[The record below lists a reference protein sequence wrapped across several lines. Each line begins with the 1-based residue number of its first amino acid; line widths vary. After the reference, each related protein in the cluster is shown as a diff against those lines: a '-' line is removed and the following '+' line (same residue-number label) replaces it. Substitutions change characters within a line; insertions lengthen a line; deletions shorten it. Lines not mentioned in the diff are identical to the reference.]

1 MPARDR
7 IGRTAIDRRDSSCP
21 FAVHALPPAAFLGA
35 FPGTRLA
42 DRGQCA
48 VTRTPRR
55 PTHRQMARRNQESE
69 SVRRRRRKA
78 GTGGGIQFYVAPVGE
93 VTLDLEGQPKVPDLL
108 HRTPMPWG
116 DLSGSVE
123 LTRYAFEGGDCAG
136 VFDALV
142 EALPLAETGFVSGSF
157 ANQLYLDELVQR
169 CLPIRGLSDATLTP
183 STRLLR
189 HVLATPPRD
198 AVHCEARQDVL
209 RELRAR
215 PELVA
220 QLRTYYTA
228 IRQLRRA
235 LETEAIEE
243 PNLVRRK
250 IAVLVALQAAVN
262 AAADGFEGASS
273 NLSRLRSF
281 GAVVRGKDGWA
292 RMAQMVDL
300 EGNLAAVDVRLQ
312 LGSDGTVR
320 GFGIVAVRD
329 RGGKELLPGP
339 FTRLLQRTLSWLRGH
354 RYGESEVVVRLLDE
368 VFSPF
373 AEDIV
378 ALIAT
383 TGAVELYLSS
393 LGFAELAEE
402 RGLSVCLP
410 TLLAPSDTGAER
422 KIEGLFNP
430 LLFLQDGAVRTCDV
444 PVPGKDALTVVTG
457 PNSGGKTRFLQA
469 LAITQLLGQVGILVP
484 ASEARLIRAPSMFL
498 SLVEGGDA
506 SQIEGRLGTE
516 LLRIRKLF
524 EEIEPGSLAI
534 LDELCSGTNP
544 NEGEEIFSTVLSLLP
559 QLRPQLFVSTHF
571 LGLAARLEA
580 ERPVPTLAFLQVDL
594 DANEKPTYRF
604 VPGVATTSLA
614 HKVAERLG
622 VTRTDLEKLVEK
634 KLANVTSA

>member
-1 MPARDR
+1 
-7 IGRTAIDRRDSSCP
+7 
-21 FAVHALPPAAFLGA
+21 
-35 FPGTRLA
+35 
-42 DRGQCA
+42 
-48 VTRTPRR
+48 
-55 PTHRQMARRNQESE
+55 MARRTQESE
-69 SVRRRRRKA
+69 SVRRRRRK
-78 GTGGGIQFYVAPVGE
+78 GGGGGIQFYVAPVGE
-93 VTLDLEGQPKVPDLL
+93 VSADLTGQPEVPELL
-108 HRTPMPWG
+108 HESKMPWG

-142 EALPLAETGFVSGSF
+142 EALPLAETGFVAASF

-198 AVHCEARQDVL
+198 PAHCDARQAVL
-209 RELRAR
+209 RELRER
-215 PELVA
+215 PELA
-220 QLRTYYTA
+220 SQLRTYYTA

-262 AAADGFEGASS
+262 AAADGFDGASS
-273 NLSRLRSF
+273 NLSRLREF
-281 GAVVRGKDGWA
+281 GARVRGKSGWE
-292 RMAQMVDL
+292 RMTQMVDL

-329 RGGKELLPGP
+329 RGGADLLPGP
-339 FTRLLQRTLSWLRGH
+339 FTRLMQRISSWLRGH

-383 TGAVELYLSS
+383 TGAIELYLSS

-410 TLLAPSDTGAER
+410 TLLSPAEEGAAR
-422 KIEGLFNP
+422 IIDGLFNP
-430 LLFLQDGAVRTCDV
+430 LLFLQDGAVKTCDV

-559 QLRPQLFVSTHF
+559 KLRPQLFVSTHF
-571 LGLAARLEA
+571 LGLAARLSS

-622 VTRTDLEKLVEK
+622 VTRSDLEALVEK
-634 KLANVTSA
+634 KLARAGSA